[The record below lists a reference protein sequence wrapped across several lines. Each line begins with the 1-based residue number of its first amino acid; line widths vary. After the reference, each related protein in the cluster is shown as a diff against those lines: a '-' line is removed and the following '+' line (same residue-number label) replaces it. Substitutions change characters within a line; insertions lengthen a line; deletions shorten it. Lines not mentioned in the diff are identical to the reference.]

1 MNPAEAAGKPP
12 ASTEPSEL
20 RRLRSQL
27 LVMGGLLLT
36 FAGLVGYGLQLPTAP
51 GVLNQ
56 VIPWLA
62 VGFLTTWLGGIF
74 LGNSMNPVLTGFPPA
89 LRGQP
94 GVGLL
99 ATVAG
104 ALSAV
109 VVVQKLTPDTPVATG
124 PLTILE
130 VAVLGGVLAWAGG
143 LLMGRGMRR
152 FVRRRRRPRPPA
164 VPGSGS
170 V

>member
-1 MNPAEAAGKPP
+1 MNAAGSPDSIPTPGGP
-12 ASTEPSEL
+12 ADL

-36 FAGLVGYGLQLPTAP
+36 FGALVGYGLQLPTAP
-51 GVLNQ
+51 GPLKQ

-74 LGNSMNPVLTGFPPA
+74 VGNAMNPTPPGLPPA
-89 LRGQP
+89 LRAQT
-94 GVGLL
+94 GVGVL
-99 ATVAG
+99 ATLAG

-109 VVVQKLTPDTPVATG
+109 VVIQRLTPNTPVATG

-130 VAVLGGVLAWAGG
+130 VAALGFLLAWLGGF
-143 LLMGRGMRR
+143 LMGRGMRR
-152 FVRRRRRPRPPA
+152 FVRRRRRTPTA
-164 VPGSGS
+164 AGPGST
-170 V
+170 